1 VASASATSGV
11 PVAQENP
18 YVLAPSEKRGAAI
31 IYGVVV
37 TCTVLG
43 LLATFLIGRTYG
55 VFIGLAILS
64 YTLGLRHGVD
74 ADHICAIDNTTRKLL
89 QQGKKPYTVGT
100 WFSLGH
106 STIVMGM
113 LVGLVVAARFILS
126 TYPTFAS
133 VGAIVGTAISG
144 GFLYVIALINLLIFW
159 EVYLIFRQLRAGSL
173 DNERLEEQLANRGFM
188 NRYFNWLFKFVNEP
202 WQIYPVGVLFGLG
215 FDTAT
220 EVTLIAITVT
230 VGTAA
235 VGFPLWA
242 VLLLPFLFACGMVL
256 TDTSDGLSMRYA
268 YGWAFAKPI
277 RKVFYNLTLTL
288 ISVLVAFIVGTIEI
302 LGVVASEF
310 GLSGGPFG
318 FWTTMNWLNNASGPY
333 GIDVWG
339 YVGIGIVALFVGT
352 WLLAML
358 IYKLKRYEEI
368 GFGLPPKDLG
378 ARADAN
384 GSPSGIG
391 AATRP
396 HPTASFGPALP
407 TNLGS
412 TPVDHPL
419 TGAPT
424 IGQQ

>member
-1 VASASATSGV
+1 MSVAH
-11 PVAQENP
+11 ENP

-31 IYGVVV
+31 IYGVVI

-173 DNERLEEQLANRGFM
+173 DNERLEAQLNNRGFM

-302 LGVVASEF
+302 LGVVAGEF

-339 YVGIGIVALFVGT
+339 YVGIGIVALFIGT
-352 WLLAML
+352 WLIAML

-368 GFGLPPKDLG
+368 GFAKPPSD
-378 ARADAN
+378 RDAVAEAESAP
-384 GSPSGIG
+384 GETG
-391 AATRP
+391 AAAGAYPDTMFS
-396 HPTASFGPALP
+396 PTLP

-412 TPVDHPL
+412 IPVDHPL

-424 IGQQ
+424 LGQQ

>member
-1 VASASATSGV
+1 MASPGATSVDAAV
-11 PVAQENP
+11 PSNP
-18 YVLAPSEKRGAAI
+18 YVLAPSEKRGAAAI
-31 IYGVVV
+31 FAVVFA
-37 TCTVLG
+37 CTAAG
-43 LLATFLIGRTYG
+43 LIATFLVGRTYG
-55 VFIGLAILS
+55 VFIGLGILS

-106 STIVMGM
+106 STVVMGM

-133 VGAIVGTAISG
+133 VGAVVGTAISG
-144 GFLYVIALINLLIFW
+144 GFLYLIAFVNLLIFW
-159 EVYLIFRQLRAGSL
+159 EVYQIFRGLRAGTL
-173 DNERLEEQLANRGFM
+173 DNAKLEAQLNNRGFM

-242 VLLLPFLFACGMVL
+242 VLILPFLFACGMVL

-288 ISVLVAFIVGTIEI
+288 ISVLVAFAIGTIEV

-310 GLSGGPFG
+310 RLSGGLFG
-318 FWTTMNWLNNASGPY
+318 FWNTMNWLNNASGPY
-333 GIDVWG
+333 GVDVWG

-358 IYKLKRYEEI
+358 VYRLKRYEEI
-368 GFGLPPKDLG
+368 GFAPPPGDEAAG
-378 ARADAN
+378 
-384 GSPSGIG
+384 GGTGI
-391 AATRP
+391 
-396 HPTASFGPALP
+396 
-407 TNLGS
+407 
-412 TPVDHPL
+412 
-419 TGAPT
+419 TG
-424 IGQQ
+424 

>member
-1 VASASATSGV
+1 MENLPASNPSHARQGCYVFKIRYNHYISNHIRPPVSIPSATPVGV
-11 PVAQENP
+11 TSHENP
-18 YVLAPSEKRGAAI
+18 YVLAPEERRGATI
-31 IYGVVV
+31 IYGGIIG
-37 TCTVLG
+37 CTVLG
-43 LLATFLIGRTYG
+43 LVLTFVIGRTYG
-55 VFIGLAILS
+55 IFIGLGILA

-126 TYPTFAS
+126 AYPTFAA
-133 VGAIVGTAISG
+133 VGAILGTAISG
-144 GFLYVIALINLLIFW
+144 GFLYIIAFINLLIFW
-159 EVYLIFRQLRAGSL
+159 EVYLIFRQLRAGTL
-173 DNERLEEQLANRGFM
+173 DNERLEAQLNNRGFM

-235 VGFPLWA
+235 AGFPLWA
-242 VLLLPFLFACGMVL
+242 LLVLPFMFACGMVL
-256 TDTSDGLSMRYA
+256 TDTSDGVSMRYA

-288 ISVLVAFIVGTIEI
+288 ISVMVAFIIGTIEV
-302 LGVVASEF
+302 LGVLAAEF
-310 GLSGGPFG
+310 HLSGGPFG
-318 FWTTMNWLNNASGPY
+318 FWNTMGWLNNAAGPY

-339 YVGIGIVALFVGT
+339 YIGIGIVALFIGT
-352 WLLAML
+352 WLIAML

-368 GFGLPPKDLG
+368 GFALPPNDMG
-378 ARADAN
+378 A
-384 GSPSGIG
+384 GGG
-391 AATRP
+391 EG
-396 HPTASFGPALP
+396 F
-407 TNLGS
+407 
-412 TPVDHPL
+412 
-419 TGAPT
+419 TG
-424 IGQQ
+424 

>member
-1 VASASATSGV
+1 MGV
-11 PVAQENP
+11 TAYENP
-18 YVLAPSEKRGAAI
+18 YVLAPEERRGATI
-31 IYGVVV
+31 IYVGIIA
-37 TCTVLG
+37 CTVLG
-43 LLATFLIGRTYG
+43 LILTFAIGRTYG
-55 VFIGLAILS
+55 IFIGLGILA

-113 LVGLVVAARFILS
+113 LVGLVVAARFIINS
-126 TYPTFAS
+126 YPTFAS
-133 VGAIVGTAISG
+133 VGAILGTAISG
-144 GFLYVIALINLLIFW
+144 GFLYIIAFINLLIFW
-159 EVYLIFRQLRAGSL
+159 EVYLIFKQLRAGTL
-173 DNERLEEQLANRGFM
+173 DNERLEAQLNNRGFM

-235 VGFPLWA
+235 AGFPLWA
-242 VLLLPFLFACGMVL
+242 VLILPFMFACGMVL
-256 TDTSDGLSMRYA
+256 TDTSDGVSMRYA

-288 ISVLVAFIVGTIEI
+288 ISVMVAFIIGTIEV
-302 LGVVASEF
+302 LGVLAAEF
-310 GLSGGPFG
+310 NFSGGPFG
-318 FWTTMNWLNNASGPY
+318 FWNTMDWLNNAAGPY

-339 YVGIGIVALFVGT
+339 YIGIGIVVLFIGT
-352 WLLAML
+352 WLIAML

-368 GFGLPPKDLG
+368 GFALPPNDE
-378 ARADAN
+378 DA
-384 GSPSGIG
+384 GGG
-391 AATRP
+391 QG
-396 HPTASFGPALP
+396 F
-407 TNLGS
+407 
-412 TPVDHPL
+412 
-419 TGAPT
+419 TG
-424 IGQQ
+424 

>member
-1 VASASATSGV
+1 MCSSASRSSPTRSAC
-11 PVAQENP
+11 
-18 YVLAPSEKRGAAI
+18 
-31 IYGVVV
+31 V
-37 TCTVLG
+37 TGSTP
-43 LLATFLIGRTYG
+43 I
-55 VFIGLAILS
+55 
-64 YTLGLRHGVD
+64 D
-74 ADHICAIDNTTRKLL
+74 ICAIDNTTRKLL

-173 DNERLEEQLANRGFM
+173 DNERLEAQLNNRGFM

-288 ISVLVAFIVGTIEI
+288 ISVLVAFIVGTIEDPGGRGRRVRAFGRSFR
-302 LGVVASEF
+302 LLDHHELAQQRFRPVRHRRMGVRRDRDRSPLHWHVAHCHADLQAE
-310 GLSGGPFG
+310 
-318 FWTTMNWLNNASGPY
+318 
-333 GIDVWG
+333 
-339 YVGIGIVALFVGT
+339 ALRGDRV
-352 WLLAML
+352 
-358 IYKLKRYEEI
+358 RE
-368 GFGLPPKDLG
+368 
-378 ARADAN
+378 
-384 GSPSGIG
+384 
-391 AATRP
+391 
-396 HPTASFGPALP
+396 
-407 TNLGS
+407 
-412 TPVDHPL
+412 TPE
-419 TGAPT
+419 
-424 IGQQ
+424 

>member
-1 VASASATSGV
+1 MADATTNLSTTPVGV
-11 PVAQENP
+11 TAYENP
-18 YVLAPSEKRGAAI
+18 YVLAPEERRGATI
-31 IYGVVV
+31 IYVGIIA
-37 TCTVLG
+37 CTVLG
-43 LLATFLIGRTYG
+43 LILTFAIGRTYG
-55 VFIGLAILS
+55 IFIGLGILA

-113 LVGLVVAARFILS
+113 LVGLVVAARFIINS
-126 TYPTFAS
+126 YPTFAS
-133 VGAIVGTAISG
+133 VGAILGTAISG
-144 GFLYVIALINLLIFW
+144 GFLYIIAFINLLIFW
-159 EVYLIFRQLRAGSL
+159 EVYLIFKQLRAGTL
-173 DNERLEEQLANRGFM
+173 DNERLEAQLNNRGFM

-235 VGFPLWA
+235 AGFPLWA
-242 VLLLPFLFACGMVL
+242 VLILPFMFACGMVL
-256 TDTSDGLSMRYA
+256 TDTSDGVSMRYA

-288 ISVLVAFIVGTIEI
+288 ISVMVAFIIGTIEV
-302 LGVVASEF
+302 LGVLAAEF
-310 GLSGGPFG
+310 NFSGGPFG
-318 FWTTMNWLNNASGPY
+318 FWNTMDWLNNAAGPY

-339 YVGIGIVALFVGT
+339 YIGIGIVVLFIGT
-352 WLLAML
+352 WLIAML

-368 GFGLPPKDLG
+368 GFALPPNDE
-378 ARADAN
+378 DA
-384 GSPSGIG
+384 GGG
-391 AATRP
+391 QG
-396 HPTASFGPALP
+396 F
-407 TNLGS
+407 
-412 TPVDHPL
+412 
-419 TGAPT
+419 TG
-424 IGQQ
+424 